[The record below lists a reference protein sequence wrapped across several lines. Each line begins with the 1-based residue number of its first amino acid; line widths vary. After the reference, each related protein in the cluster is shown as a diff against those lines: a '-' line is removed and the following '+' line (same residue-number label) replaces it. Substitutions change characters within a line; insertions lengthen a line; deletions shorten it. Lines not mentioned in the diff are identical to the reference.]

1 MSQGSGPYR
10 VMPPQVLAMEEIS
23 LRAVEPLD
31 IESIRQWR
39 NAQMD
44 VLRQSA
50 PLSAE
55 DQVRYFDEH
64 VWPEKPKTHPAQI
77 LVAIEQGQTIIGYGG
92 LVHISWPNLRA
103 EVSFLLTPE
112 LEHHTAT
119 RSGIFRTFLAL
130 IQELAF
136 IGLGLRR
143 LFTETV
149 ASRDKHIEVLEA
161 AGFVEEGRLRGHMI
175 VNQMPIDAV
184 MHGCLEPDW
193 GLAS

>member
-1 MSQGSGPYR
+1 MSRGSGPYR
-10 VMPPQVLAMEEIS
+10 VMSPRPLVEGEIT
-23 LRAVEPLD
+23 LRAVEPVD

-44 VLRQSA
+44 VLRQSD
-50 PLSAE
+50 PISAE
-55 DQVRYFDEH
+55 DQVRYFDEC
-64 VWPEKPKTHPAQI
+64 VWPEKPKMQPGQI
-77 LVAIEQGQTIIGYGG
+77 LLAIEQGSTHIGYGG

-112 LEHHTAT
+112 LEQDTAT
-119 RSGIFRTFLAL
+119 RSGIFRTYLAL

-136 IGLGLRR
+136 ISLGLRR